1 MISLG
6 LKMLNAKLDK
16 ETSLSDEGKRT
27 ICGIKEIGL

>member
-1 MISLG
+1 
-6 LKMLNAKLDK
+6 MLNAKLDK